1 MFLKAI
7 LSQCYA
13 IAVGEEQD
21 SRHGGSLNAA
31 NLMATGKKA

>member
-7 LSQCYA
+7 LNQCYT
-13 IAVGEEQD
+13 IAVGGEQD
-21 SRHGGSLNAA
+21 VRHGGSLNAA